1 MFRLQRLVRVPLSS
15 TRHSVSVRRIV
26 IVPGGEHKV
35 LHREWPTII
44 PSWKTAFYPQQV
56 SFSDSNNQWRDAL
69 ENAIR
74 PSDELT
80 EKVITFLSDTNN
92 EVELEKRIHTAREF
106 DLTFTAPVYTSLIK
120 FYLRQH
126 NHLTAWH
133 YVQEMVA
140 EGHEVPSEIHKLML
154 KELLFRKRFATFRSY
169 TAWMHRDG
177 SYDTDSQ
184 NMMLNRYKLINHK
197 DKMLRFFNDMQVRNV
212 ESYHIILSYYA
223 NNKAKRTMEE
233 YWDRMIAEGIKP
245 LPLTFQIM
253 LKIIFKWHMDDEIFM
268 WFKKMEEYGLK
279 PTHLT
284 YHNAIEHCM
293 TVGRQDLAWR
303 YYHYFESVGVPLD
316 DCVKGRLRRL
326 KMFRRGKVIDPATLS
341 VEDRQLSFY
350 GYHMTEKNE
359 EPGDIYQ

>member
-1 MFRLQRLVRVPLSS
+1 
-15 TRHSVSVRRIV
+15 
-26 IVPGGEHKV
+26 
-35 LHREWPTII
+35 
-44 PSWKTAFYPQQV
+44 
-56 SFSDSNNQWRDAL
+56 
-69 ENAIR
+69 
-74 PSDELT
+74 
-80 EKVITFLSDTNN
+80 
-92 EVELEKRIHTAREF
+92 
-106 DLTFTAPVYTSLIK
+106 
-120 FYLRQH
+120 
-126 NHLTAWH
+126 
-133 YVQEMVA
+133 
-140 EGHEVPSEIHKLML
+140 
-154 KELLFRKRFATFRSY
+154 
-169 TAWMHRDG
+169 MHRDG

-223 NNKAKRTMEE
+223 NNKAKRTMEQ
-233 YWDRMIAEGIKP
+233 YWDRMIAEGIQP

-326 KMFRRGKVIDPATLS
+326 KMFRRGKVIDPSTLS